1 VIETHE
7 QAGDFK
13 EWLLF
18 TRITSEFPLTLG
30 GKLGPRHQG
39 AQPMGTNAIRFIL
52 LLLLSLLVGTMFGIW
67 VGFNPASLSAAA
79 YVEQQQNAIRSLNTL
94 LPVMGAVCILLEA
107 WLAIQSKNNPR
118 SCYLFVAAI
127 VCLVVAAL
135 VTRFGNQRINAQ
147 VITWSAQS
155 PPANWVQLRD
165 AWWQWHVV
173 RTLAGIVGLCFTQ
186 LGVLGSIRSRS

>member
-1 VIETHE
+1 
-7 QAGDFK
+7 
-13 EWLLF
+13 
-18 TRITSEFPLTLG
+18 
-30 GKLGPRHQG
+30 
-39 AQPMGTNAIRFIL
+39 MGTNAIRFIL

-94 LPVMGAVCILLEA
+94 LPVMGAVCVLLEA

-155 PPANWVQLRD
+155 PPANWAQLRD

-186 LGVLGSIRSRS
+186 LAVLGSIRSRS